1 MTRHFWA
8 LPAIAQLVL
17 ASQGSFSVLDDLL
30 AFPQYQVVFTDAAIS
45 EDHARS
51 LHAASP
57 SKQQPI
63 ADAAAQATVELS
75 HHRQEGDD
83 NTNGDKLFRGDNAPP
98 QPNPFA
104 AKDPNSHL
112 GGDNDDDD
120 DEFAAVYERMMLN
133 SQPYLCRIPL
143 VDTSATNNA
152 SSANGTTS
160 EADEE
165 KELARASDRGWELLK
180 GMQGNCIYFLSG
192 WWSYSFC
199 YNDSVKQFHQLPPSR
214 GVPIYPP
221 VEDESVSS
229 FILGTFP
236 KENENGKKGEEGAKE
251 SESGASSA
259 DVDDEGM
266 PVGGKEREETGVA
279 RLETKGETRYLVQK
293 LTGGTT
299 CDLTG
304 KQRKIEVQF
313 HCHPNTPDR
322 IGMIKEVA
330 TCSYLMVIYTPRLC
344 NDVAFLPPQENRAH
358 PVSCAPIL
366 SSGAA
371 AVPSITPRRKSN
383 PMHIIPT
390 EDASAE
396 TGIDLPD
403 ALKYADAAAGGDPTQ
418 QQPTSKP
425 LPTIGGIVVGA
436 QQLVGKPG
444 SVIEKSVV
452 VGGGKETLLGIVA
465 ESPGGGRPHKMMS
478 TEELKALKINDKEEV
493 ERLRKQLSKLAGRKP
508 WRLEL
513 VDTPR
518 GKEFRGIIENDEGE
532 DREDGEGRKDG
543 GEEGMDQQQG
553 TENGGGGENGGYDE
567 GEWEDIWEW
576 QWLDDPEGQWGDDM
590 GEDGGQFEEDEGADR
605 QEGSEE
611 VYHEDL

>member
-8 LPAIAQLVL
+8 LPAIVQLAL

-152 SSANGTTS
+152 SSANGTAS

-251 SESGASSA
+251 SEGGASSE

-390 EDASAE
+390 DEASAE
-396 TGIDLPD
+396 TDIDLPD

-518 GKEFRGIIENDEGE
+518 GKEFRGIIENDEGD
-532 DREDGEGRKDG
+532 DREDNEGRKDG

-553 TENGGGGENGGYDE
+553 AENGGGENGGYDE

-590 GEDGGQFEEDEGADR
+590 GEDGGRFEEDEGADR

-611 VYHEDL
+611 VYHEEL